1 VSAGVETPPRT
12 GRARLEE
19 SERIGA
25 RDAVRLFR
33 RALLYVRPFR
43 ARFGAKLLLVLFSL
57 LPMLLLPWPVK
68 ILVDHVILGL
78 PIDAPPTPYPFFVA
92 PFVHALAGASTTA
105 ILLATAGVQALLLLL
120 VGAIGTSLREQ
131 DQADAWLSSGQD
143 TATRTEN
150 EANAGFSF
158 AGGLIGLV
166 DFRFTLRLTQ
176 DLNHHYR
183 SRLFERIQSL
193 PMAAFDDER
202 IGDAVYRVMND
213 TPSITNAS
221 YRLLLTP
228 IAAPIGL
235 LLSAGV
241 LQLQFGAHPPL
252 VLTALAFLPVALLTS
267 IPFAGLARRRGE
279 RSRKAG
285 ATTTATVEEGITN
298 VLAVQSLGGGEREH
312 ARFAR
317 DSWEGFTRFRSVVL
331 VGMLAFVAALVPSV
345 LLVLPAF
352 LYVVDLVIA
361 KQITVGDSTLLFTY
375 LVQIGF
381 FAVELGALWIRLQ
394 ESAPGLHRVFFLMD
408 LPSERDPEDAFA
420 LPPARGIDG
429 AESAA
434 RRADAGVRFD
444 AVSFRFADGTRA
456 LDDVSVQARRG
467 EVTAL
472 VGPAGAGKTT
482 LASLVPR
489 FHDPSTGRVL
499 LDGVDLA
506 RVRRDSLRDRIAFV
520 FQETVL
526 FDDTVL
532 ENVRLGNPRASE
544 AEVWQALERA
554 GAADFVRDLPDG
566 LATRLGRA
574 GGKLSVGQKQRLA
587 IARALVREA
596 DVLIFDEPTSALD
609 PETEQRLVAALR
621 DAGRTR
627 VVLVIAH
634 RLSTIRS
641 ADQIVF
647 LESGRI
653 RERGRHEELM
663 ALPDGAYRRFV
674 TLQRGD
680 GFAAGAGAP
689 SQP

>member
-1 VSAGVETPPRT
+1 VSAASAPTR
-12 GRARLEE
+12 RARPEE
-19 SERIGA
+19 SDRIGTREA
-25 RDAVRLFR
+25 LRLFA
-33 RALLYVRPFR
+33 RALAYVRPFR
-43 ARFGAKLLLVLFSL
+43 ARFALKLVLVLLTL
-57 LPMLLLPWPVK
+57 LPLLLLPWPVK

-78 PIDAPPTPYPFFVA
+78 PIASRPTPYPFFVE
-92 PFVHALAGASTTA
+92 PFLRMLDGASPVEILTA
-105 ILLATAGVQALLLLL
+105 TVAAQAVLLLL

-150 EANAGFSF
+150 EANAGFSL
-158 AGGLIGLV
+158 AGGLLGLL
-166 DFRFTLRLTQ
+166 DFHFTLRLTQ

-183 SRLFERIQSL
+183 ARLFERIQAL

-202 IGDAVYRVMND
+202 VGDAVYRVMND
-213 TPSITNAS
+213 TPAITNAC

-241 LQLQFGAHPPL
+241 LHLTFGDHPRL
-252 VLTALAFLPVALLTS
+252 VLTALAFLPLSLLTS
-267 IPFAGLARRRGE
+267 IPFAGLVRGRGE

-285 ATTTATVEEGITN
+285 AATASTVEEGMAN
-298 VLAVQSLGGGEREH
+298 VLAVQSLGGREREQT
-312 ARFAR
+312 RFAR
-317 DSWEGFTRFRSVVL
+317 DSWEGFSRFRGVVL
-331 VGMLAFVAALVPSV
+331 VGMGAFVAAFVPSV
-345 LLVLPAF
+345 VLVSGAF
-352 LYVVDLVIA
+352 LHVVDLVIA
-361 KQITVGDSTLLFTY
+361 RAISLGDATLLFTY
-375 LVQIGF
+375 LIQIGF

-408 LPSERDPEDAFA
+408 MPGETERATAAF
-420 LPPARGIDG
+420 PR
-429 AESAA
+429 AA
-434 RRADAGVRFD
+434 HAGPDDSGVRFED
-444 AVSFRFADGTRA
+444 VSFRYGDGTLA
-456 LDDVSVQARRG
+456 LDRITLLARRG

-489 FHDPSTGRVL
+489 FHDPTSGRVL

-506 RVRRDSLRDRIAFV
+506 RVARRPLRERIAFV

-526 FDDTVL
+526 FDDTVR
-532 ENVRLGNPRASE
+532 ENVRLGKAHASDD
-544 AEVWQALERA
+544 EVWHALERA
-554 GAADFVRDLPDG
+554 GATEFVRALPQG
-566 LATRLGRA
+566 LSTRLGRA

-609 PETEQRLVAALR
+609 PETEQQLVDVLR
-621 DAGRTR
+621 EAGRSR

-634 RLSTIRS
+634 RLSTVRT

-647 LESGRI
+647 LEGGRI
-653 RERGRHEELM
+653 RERGSHAELM
-663 ALPDGAYRRFV
+663 DLAGGAYRRFV
-674 TLQRGD
+674 ELQRTD
-680 GFAAGAGAP
+680 D
-689 SQP
+689 

>member
-1 VSAGVETPPRT
+1 VSATATTPPRA

-19 SERIGA
+19 SDHIRA

-33 RALLYVRPFR
+33 RALAYVGPFR
-43 ARFGAKLLLVLFSL
+43 ARFGVKLLLVLFSL

-78 PIDAPPTPYPFFVA
+78 PIAAPPTPYPFFIE
-92 PFVHALAGASTTA
+92 PFVHALAGASTTT
-105 ILLATAGVQALLLLL
+105 ILVATAGFQALLLLL

-158 AGGLIGLV
+158 AGGLLGLL

-252 VLTALAFLPVALLTS
+252 VLTALAFLPIALLS
-267 IPFAGLARRRGE
+267 SLPFAGLVRRRGE

-331 VGMLAFVAALVPSV
+331 VGMLAFVAALVPAV
-345 LLVLPAF
+345 LLVVPAF

-361 KQITVGDSTLLFTY
+361 GQITVGDSTLLFTY

-394 ESAPGLHRVFFLMD
+394 TSAPGLHRVFFLMD
-408 LPSERDPEDAFA
+408 LPSERDPEDAIA
-420 LPPARGIDG
+420 LPPARSEG
-429 AESAA
+429 AGASAPA
-434 RRADAGVRFD
+434 GDAGVRFE
-444 AVSFRFADGTRA
+444 AVSFHFADGTRA
-456 LDDVSVQARRG
+456 LDDVSLHARRG

-489 FHDPSTGRVL
+489 FHDPSAGRVL

-506 RVRRDSLRDRIAFV
+506 RVRRDALRDRIAFV
-520 FQETVL
+520 FQETLL
-526 FDDTVL
+526 FDDSVL
-532 ENVRLGNPRASE
+532 ENVRLGSPGASE
-544 AEVWQALERA
+544 AEVWRALERA
-554 GAADFVRDLPDG
+554 GAADFVRALPDG

-587 IARALVREA
+587 IARALVRDA

-609 PETEQRLVAALR
+609 PETEQQLVAVLR
-621 DAGRTR
+621 DAGVAR
-627 VVLVIAH
+627 VVIVIAH

-647 LESGRI
+647 LEGGRV

-674 TLQRGD
+674 ALQRGD
-680 GFAAGAGAP
+680 DFAGERDAP